1 MYAPTRSAGV
11 CRMTSAEVDAEAN
24 DEGDKENIGNT
35 LVGSESE
42 GD

>member
-1 MYAPTRSAGV
+1 MYAATRSAGV

-24 DEGDKENIGNT
+24 DEGDKEGT
-35 LVGSESE
+35 GSRLLGSESE